1 MKVRANLLP
10 KSNSRLFRSHA
21 YLLFVYLV
29 NFGGRDPPRK
39 GKLYF
44 TEHDYCINI
53 VQIAE

>member
-29 NFGGRDPPRK
+29 NFGGRIPPRK

-44 TEHDYCINI
+44 SEHDYCIII